1 MKEHDNMPKGVCRHY
16 KQEGY
21 YMRDCIEF
29 LKCLNMR
36 GKNKCKDLIT
46 YIDESLYLDYSS
58 CTWWIN
64 SDVTIYVVK
73 ILYRN

>member
-1 MKEHDNMPKGVCRHY
+1 MPKGVCRHY

-58 CTWWIN
+58 CT
-64 SDVTIYVVK
+64 
-73 ILYRN
+73 